1 MPIAAVPAYLG
12 KNFKDASPGMRF
24 GMYLTLWE
32 GPAWSKIKDR
42 PLDAAKHL
50 NSNDKQTMQALLVR
64 QKQAFDAAATADAT
78 LRIEARATAPF
89 TTGLGNEHPLQ
100 NGFAF
105 LNPYGLPYLPGSGIK
120 GVLRQAARELASGQW
135 GDGQGW
141 SECKCYPVTLGKDTM
156 PLSMLDILF
165 GRESADGETDH
176 LRGAL
181 SFWDVIPQIAGD
193 NLAVEIMTPHQS
205 HYYQWKKD
213 QRGNE
218 IEISPHESGQP
229 NPISFLTVPPKS
241 AFVFHVQ
248 CNTAHLNRIAPAL
261 IESDRWKT
269 LLTTAFDHA
278 FQWLGFGAKTAVGY
292 GVMEEDPVAR
302 KRHED
307 EHKAEQAAVRKVQE
321 RKAREQ
327 ALTQLSPALRAAQE
341 FLDARP
347 DKNQPELSALL
358 GGLKKGEWRGGVK
371 SEIAQYVKQLMIT
384 AKKWKEKSEKKN
396 PEKDG
401 DYQDTLKVKTWL
413 TDQ

>member
-32 GPAWSKIKDR
+32 GPTWSKIKDR

-64 QKQAFDAAATADAT
+64 QKQAFDAAASADAT

-135 GDGQGW
+135 GDAQGW
-141 SECKCYPVTLGKDTM
+141 SEDKCYPTKLGKDTM

-193 NLAVEIMTPHQS
+193 NLAVEIMTPHQP
-205 HYYQWKKD
+205 HYYQQKA
-213 QRGNE
+213 QAGSTN
-218 IEISPHESGQP
+218 PHESGQP
-229 NPISFLTVPPKS
+229 IPISFLTVPPKS

-261 IESDRWKT
+261 TESERWKT
-269 LLTTAFDHA
+269 LLTTAFHHA

-292 GVMEEDPVAR
+292 GAMEEDPVAR
-302 KRHED
+302 KRHQEK
-307 EHKAEQAAVRKVQE
+307 HKAEQAAVRKVQE
-321 RKAREQ
+321 QMEREEE
-327 ALTQLSPALRAAQE
+327 LSKLSPALRAARE
-341 FLDARP
+341 FFDARP
-347 DKNQPELSALL
+347 DKNLPELSVLL
-358 GGLKKGEWRGGVK
+358 GSLKKGEWNGVVK
-371 SEIAQYVKQLMIT
+371 SEIAQHVKQLMLKE
-384 AKKWKEKSEKKN
+384 KKWKEKSEKKN
-396 PEKDG
+396 PAKDG

>member
-1 MPIAAVPAYLG
+1 MSIAAVPAYLG
-12 KNFKDASPGMRF
+12 NNFKDASPGMRF
-24 GMYLTLWE
+24 GMYLALWE
-32 GPAWSKIKDR
+32 GPAWKINKDR

-50 NSNDKQTMQALLVR
+50 YDNDKQTMQALLAR
-64 QKQAFDAAATADAT
+64 QKQVFDAVATADAT

-120 GVLRQAARELASGQW
+120 GGLRQAARELASGEW
-135 GDGQGW
+135 GGAQGW
-141 SECKCYPVTLGKDTM
+141 SEDKCYPTKLGKETM

-181 SFWDVIPQIAGD
+181 SFWDVIPQIVGD
-193 NLAVEIMTPHQS
+193 SLAVEIMTPHQS

-213 QRGNE
+213 QGGND
-218 IEISPHESGQP
+218 IKIWPHESGQP
-229 NPISFLTVPPKS
+229 NLISFLTVPPKS

-248 CNTAHLNRIAPAL
+248 CDMAHLNRIAPAL
-261 IESDRWKT
+261 TESDRWKT
-269 LLTTAFDHA
+269 LLATAFDHA

-292 GVMEEDPVAR
+292 GAMEEDPVAR

-307 EHKAEQAAVRKVQE
+307 ARNAEQAAVRKVQQ
-321 RKAREQ
+321 RKEREQ
-327 ALTQLSPALRAAQE
+327 DLSKLSPALRAAQE

-358 GGLKKGEWRGGVK
+358 GGLKKGEWSSAVK
-371 SEIAQYVKQLMIT
+371 SEIAQYVKQLMIK
-384 AKKWKEKSEKKN
+384 AEKWKEESKKKK